1 MKKSFKWAHEIITQL
16 NAFITGVQTLQ
27 ETSPDV
33 IINCYTQC
41 LLLVKKINQ
50 NIESDYHVYKCDNS
64 LSKSDKLEEGLKLT
78 ECTSNIFLGIID
90 NIYHTEF
97 NFITN
102 YSKHTQK
109 NQSPDMMNNFN
120 KIHQSYINTIILD
133 TRETVF
139 NQLMKIRQY
148 IERNV
153 KSNDIFVGC
162 V

>member
-1 MKKSFKWAHEIITQL
+1 MFT
-16 NAFITGVQTLQ
+16 FG
-27 ETSPDV
+27 
-33 IINCYTQC
+33 
-41 LLLVKKINQ
+41 KKINS
-50 NIESDYHVYKCDNS
+50 NLETDYHVYKCDNS

-78 ECTSNIFLGIID
+78 ECTSNIFLSIID
-90 NIYHTEF
+90 NIYQTEF

-102 YSKHTQK
+102 YSKNFQNNK
-109 NQSPDMMNNFN
+109 NQEMIINFN
-120 KIHQSYINTIILD
+120 KIHQSYINAIIID

-139 NQLMKIRQY
+139 NQLMKIQQY